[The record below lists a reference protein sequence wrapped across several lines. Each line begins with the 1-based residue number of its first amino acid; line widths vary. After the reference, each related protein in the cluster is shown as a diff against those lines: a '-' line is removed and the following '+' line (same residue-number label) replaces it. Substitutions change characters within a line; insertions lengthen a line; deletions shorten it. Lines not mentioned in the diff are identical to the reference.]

1 MLYSDDTAVL
11 CDTTLPQ
18 TRDCACLRA
27 EGRRT
32 TAETNKIN
40 IYINQLLK

>member
-1 MLYSDDTAVL
+1 MLYRDDMVVL
-11 CDTTLPQ
+11 CDITLPQ

-27 EGRRT
+27 EGRRI

-40 IYINQLLK
+40 IYINQL